1 MVVSLGEIVVILL
14 AADCGVRITSAIVDC
29 YTLTVMTMVAVVH
42 AKLADAN
49 LADKRIVHYCSHDP
63 KKRAN
68 AATLISVFQVIV
80 LGKPADEAYKP
91 FQSVYPPFLPYRDA
105 TCGICTYS
113 LTVLDCVKGMEKAIE
128 CGWFDWKQFDVDSYE
143 FFEKE
148 SGGPGPGQAK
158 ANANRYSYFMQC
170 DLF

>member
-1 MVVSLGEIVVILL
+1 VHYFSIDQEFIYEPFFADFGPLNLGMVWRYCKALE
-14 AADCGVRITSAIVDC
+14 
-29 YTLTVMTMVAVVH
+29 
-42 AKLADAN
+42 AKLGDSN

-68 AATLISVFQVIV
+68 AATLVCAFQVIV

-113 LTVLDCVKGMEKAIE
+113 LTVLDCLKGLEKAIE
-128 CGWFDWKQFDVDSYE
+128 CGWFDWKQFDVESYE
-143 FFEKE
+143 FFEK
-148 SGGPGPGQAK
+148 
-158 ANANRYSYFMQC
+158 
-170 DLF
+170 